1 MLEKYEPFFAE
12 LEKDSRKT
20 KGISLIHYT
29 NPMTNE
35 NDMTMIVFDLRIFQ
49 QEMALQSQPTAAFQ
63 AFMAQQL
70 SQGVNPNPQSEEGTG
85 VVD

>member
-20 KGISLIHYT
+20 KGINLMHYT
-29 NPMTNE
+29 NPMTNQ

-49 QEMALQSQPTAAFQ
+49 QEMLQQAQPTAAFQ
-63 AFMAQQL
+63 AMMNQQL
-70 SQGVNPNPQSEEGTG
+70 THGVNPNPQSEEGTG
-85 VVD
+85 EV